1 MEEHK
6 PMITTCEE
14 DQHVVAAAEHIIK
27 ALASSK
33 SVSNELRKT
42 LLDLEFQL
50 CSINERK
57 ESCTK
62 QLERKLKCVED
73 KVMSLET
80 NHGIISSEYL
90 QLVDE
95 IQTLTQ
101 TLQQKFDYV
110 NGNLKHKELVQR
122 ANEILQVVMSR
133 LEDKLVQILANHKQY
148 FEHDYMSFNS
158 NRVDI
163 VYDGSFGSI
172 EDDKIN
178 EVSRSGDVS
187 QSKPSSSI
195 DLVHPYVLE
204 DLKSIAAATFA
215 SNYHQEF
222 CHVFIASRREA
233 MAEYFVIL
241 EIEKLSIENV
251 LKMDWHCLNRQ
262 IKKWIW
268 AMKVIVEMYLVG
280 EKQLCKQILGD
291 FGSVYQFCFS
301 EISQS
306 SILRLLNFGEAIT
319 MGTHTPEKLFCLLDI
334 YEVLEL
340 LAVDIDILFV
350 EEVDSFVRGEFHKL
364 LRSFGDTIKSTFLA
378 FRNAIA
384 TNPSNKCFPGGG
396 VHHLTRYVMNYI
408 KALVEYGDSLNLLIV
423 DENSTDPSASDDND
437 ENSTL
442 SCCPIA
448 CNLRHITPTLESN
461 LCNKSKLYTDVA
473 LQHIF
478 MMNNIHYMVQKVKC
492 SKNLCNFFGDFW
504 LRRHVGMFQHY
515 ARSYEK
521 VTWSSVLSVFSEES
535 LSNCGA
541 KRKLKKKCKDF
552 STAFGEVYKTQ
563 TGWSVPDKEL
573 REDLQ
578 ISVSQKVIPAYR
590 SYTGRNSSNIDEKWM
605 KYTVDD
611 LQYYIL
617 DLFHGSQKSLHHS
630 QHRK

>member
-1 MEEHK
+1 MEEAQD
-6 PMITTCEE
+6 M
-14 DQHVVAAAEHIIK
+14 VAAAQHIIK
-27 ALASSK
+27 ALSSSK
-33 SVSNELRKT
+33 TVSNELRKT

-57 ESCTK
+57 ESCIK

-80 NHGIISSEYL
+80 NHGIISSSEYL
-90 QLVDE
+90 KLVGE
-95 IQTLTQ
+95 IQ
-101 TLQQKFDYV
+101 TLQQKFDSM
-110 NGNLKHKELVQR
+110 NENWKQKELVQR
-122 ANEILQVVMSR
+122 ANGILQVVMSR
-133 LEDKLVQILANHKQY
+133 LEDELVQILVNHKQY
-148 FEHDYMSFNS
+148 FEPDYMSFNS

-163 VYDGSFGSI
+163 VYDGSFGSV
-172 EDDKIN
+172 EDENIN
-178 EVSRSGDVS
+178 QAS
-187 QSKPSSSI
+187 QSSDGGRFEENRTI
-195 DLVHPYVLE
+195 DLVHPSVLE
-204 DLKSIAAATFA
+204 DLKSIAKAMFA

-233 MAEYFVIL
+233 LAEYFVIL
-241 EIEKLSIENV
+241 EIEKLSIESV
-251 LKMDWHCLNRQ
+251 LKLEWHCLNSR
-262 IKKWIW
+262 IKKWIR
-268 AMKVIVEMYLVG
+268 AMKVIVQTYLVS
-280 EKQLCKQILGD
+280 EKRLCKQILGD
-291 FGSVYQFCFS
+291 FGSIYQLCFS
-301 EISQS
+301 EISRS
-306 SILRLLNFGEAIT
+306 SVLCLLNFGEAIT
-319 MGTHTPEKLFCLLDI
+319 MGTHTPEKLFCLLDM

-340 LAVDIDILFV
+340 LAVDIDILFI
-350 EEVDSFVRGEFHKL
+350 EEVDSFVREEFHKL

-408 KALVEYGDSLNLLIV
+408 KALVEYGDSLNLLLV
-423 DENSTDPSASDDND
+423 DEISTDPADSNDDNNH

-448 CNLRHITPTLESN
+448 CNLRQITTTLESN

-521 VTWSSVLSVFSEES
+521 VTWSAVLSVFSEES
-535 LSNCGA
+535 LSNCGV

-590 SYTGRNSSNIDEKWM
+590 SYTGRNSSNIDEKWI

-611 LQYYIL
+611 LQCYIL